1 MIFAVWLQA
10 ARCVA
15 SHSDPPK
22 HRPQVSFLPM
32 ACSFRLESTER
43 ARKTFRIK
51 DRPARTIQGCSS
63 WNYWHSGVGQWVE
76 ERYIQSFE
84 KGPGPILI
92 SKRPRGLITK
102 KARWDGGPPSGLRKP
117 LFRWCDKLWRQIFGA
132 AVGGPPNLRAPPS
145 RNIKF
150 RSTNS
155 LLRPDFT

>member
-32 ACSFRLESTER
+32 ACSFRVESTER

-51 DRPARTIQGCSS
+51 ARPARTIQSRSS

-92 SKRPRGLITK
+92 SKKASRPYYEKSKVG
-102 KARWDGGPPSGLRKP
+102 WGPPNGLRKP
-117 LFRWCDKLWRQIFGA
+117 LFRWCDKPWRQIFGA